1 MHSLVDGIYTHKVYI
16 YAQFLENIQKKCI
29 QLCFFFG
36 LVRTSEQS
44 KPSQANHMFSVPQ
57 IHLPDHQLRLKI
69 LKVYVSK

>member
-16 YAQFLENIQKKCI
+16 YAQFLENIQKNPSNYV
-29 QLCFFFG
+29 FFC